1 MENQVSFDG
10 LDFSPEINLSRYLQ
24 NIKQFPIL
32 SQEEEYNLAKE
43 YVRTRDA
50 KISYRLVTSHLRL
63 VVKVV
68 SKFRGYGLPVA
79 EMISEGNIGLLYAVD
94 KFDPDKGFVFPPMP
108 CGGSGRRCRNMCSIP
123 GRWSKSAPPPRR
135 KSCFSICARLKTG

>member
-32 SQEEEYNLAKE
+32 TQEEEYNLAKE

-79 EMISEGNIGLLYAVD
+79 EMISEGNIGLLYAGD
-94 KFDPDKGFVFPPMP
+94 KFDPD
-108 CGGSGRRCRNMCSIP
+108 
-123 GRWSKSAPPPRR
+123 
-135 KSCFSICARLKTG
+135 